1 MAEFV
6 PLISHQCVFL
16 CLSASLWL
24 EGVMNGPCPAV
35 SRISRVTASS
45 STTNCL
51 RYLIVSLL
59 IRWLALTYESS
70 MVGLYP
76 LTIVSQCSNRLIG
89 TDRS

>member
-1 MAEFV
+1 MTEFV
-6 PLISHQCVFL
+6 PLVSHQCVFL

-51 RYLIVSLL
+51 RYLIVSFRT
-59 IRWLALTYESS
+59 RWLEMNLR
-70 MVGLYP
+70 VFDGRIIP
-76 LTIVSQCSNRLIG
+76 PDNR
-89 TDRS
+89 